1 MKNKISISLL
11 LFLVALSDKTAHAME
26 AEAQPVSRSQSP
38 QMKNPFKYLAESAA
52 SVAQKATIV
61 TNKSVAS
68 ISNAGKAATTAVGN
82 ASKAA
87 TTAAAK
93 GFDKATN
100 FLLTGSSKPTTTQS
114 DTRGSKNLSLSIPSP
129 DESPEESSPRGVTD
143 VDRLSPGLFASRDRA
158 DSDSSDDISGDKKP
172 KMSTA
177 LLSSLKNAAKT
188 AGETVGGVSKFV
200 KTEVYH
206 ACELDT
212 KEDRDQL
219 FQAKQVATANAE
231 QEARNDQISKLQ
243 DEMKQLDTKI
253 SRLQNEIEGHKD
265 DMDENWWTAWAT
277 YDYKNAQDAHASASQ
292 ELDVAK
298 NELAAK
304 KSQLEALQD
313 ASEGNIVLTPEQN
326 RQKVINGVRKIVA
339 NGTLDWLRNYLKYY
353 VPKIINDHDIVSLQ
367 ARIAEINALKDNL
380 HPDDDKDII
389 KQIDSLVKLLKD
401 IPDQTATG
409 LAATGIHFVG
419 MYRSGAYGLFFPA
432 GADWGAS
439 IVADVPGSTSK
450 ELSLQ
455 EAVAPV
461 VDAINK
467 DKNFNS
473 TNSPLLP
480 SDDKGEVSVRTL
492 LNTCGKRTDE
502 QKKALALYEA
512 TPQGKLEKQNRLES
526 IQATQGKIDKTK
538 ERIAVLQDELTANQK
553 IVNEEGRYIAT
564 ETSKVTNARDQ
575 IVRISKE
582 MNEKQAVIA
591 QSLSELTALQEA
603 HGVDFMM
610 TPEQNRQ
617 KVIDGVRRVMADGTL
632 DWVTNYLKYYVPKI
646 INDKDI
652 VSLNNRIT
660 NLEDLKNHLDPK
672 KDKDIMDQI
681 NSVINLL
688 KALPN
693 KTTLGLIKTTAHAAG
708 VYLGGGYQLF
718 FPTGADFGA
727 SVVAAPSGSLQ
738 SDSQQ
743 KVATA

>member
-1 MKNKISISLL
+1 MKNKVSISLL
-11 LFLVALSDKTAHAME
+11 LFLVALSDRNFTAGEGE
-26 AEAQPVSRSQSP
+26 APVARRSQSP
-38 QMKNPFKYLAESAA
+38 QMKNPLKYLAESAA

-82 ASKAA
+82 AGKAV
-87 TTAAAK
+87 TTAAGK
-93 GFDKATN
+93 GLDKATD
-100 FLLTGSSKPTTTQS
+100 FLLTGSSKPPVNASHTVV
-114 DTRGSKNLSLSIPSP
+114 RNNLSLSIPSR
-129 DESPEESSPRGVTD
+129 DESPEESSPRGVAD

-158 DSDSSDDISGDKKP
+158 DSDSDDVAGNKKP
-172 KMSTA
+172 KIATA
-177 LLSSLKNAAKT
+177 LRSKLQNTFAAVEKSV
-188 AGETVGGVSKFV
+188 ARVADAV
-200 KTEVYH
+200 KDEVYH
-206 ACELDT
+206 ACDLET
-212 KEDRDQL
+212 AKDRDQL
-219 FQAKQVATANAE
+219 FQEKQVATANAG
-231 QEARNDQISKLQ
+231 QEARNDQMNKLQ

-253 SRLQNEIEGHKD
+253 SGLQNEIEGHKD
-265 DMDENWWTAWAT
+265 DMDENYWTAYLT
-277 YDYKNAQDAHASASQ
+277 YDYKNAQDAHTSASQ

-353 VPKIINDHDIVSLQ
+353 VPKIINDQDIVSLQ
-367 ARIAEINALKDNL
+367 ARIEEINALKKNL

-450 ELSLQ
+450 EVSLQ
-455 EAVAPV
+455 DAVAPV
-461 VDAINK
+461 VDAIHK

-480 SDDKGEVSVRTL
+480 SDDKGEVIVRTL

-502 QKKALALYEA
+502 QKQALALYEA
-512 TPQGKLEKQNRLES
+512 TPQGKLEKQTRIQS
-526 IQATQGKIDKTK
+526 IQATQAKIDKTK

-553 IVNEEGRYIAT
+553 IVNEEGRYIGT
-564 ETSKVTNARDQ
+564 EASKVTNARDQ

-582 MNEKQAVIA
+582 INEKQSLVA
-591 QSLSELTALQEA
+591 QSLSELTTLQEA
-603 HGVDFMM
+603 HGIDFVM

-660 NLEDLKNHLDPK
+660 ELEGLKINLDPK
-672 KDKDIMDQI
+672 KDKDIMDKI
-681 NSVINLL
+681 DSVINLL
-688 KALPN
+688 KAFPN
-693 KTTLGLIKTTAHAAG
+693 KTALGVIKTTAHAAG

-727 SVVAAPSGSLQ
+727 SVVAAPSGVSQ